1 MGCRDMLQ
9 RQVRRQE
16 DGRVNVLAGMANGVY
31 NWVMGAGAGRRT
43 REPGAGGTEQEDGD
57 ELDDEDEGDSEEGDG
72 VPYLTGVGY
81 SVHDDG
87 DDNADDTVDE
97 ENEEEKSEEEEE
109 HN

>member
-9 RQVRRQE
+9 RQVRRLE
-16 DGRVNVLAGMANGVY
+16 DGRVNVLAGMASGVY

-43 REPGAGGTEQEDGD
+43 GEPGGTEQEDD
-57 ELDDEDEGDSEEGDG
+57 DDDLDDEDEDDSEEGDG

-87 DDNADDTVDE
+87 DDNADDAVDE
-97 ENEEEKSEEEEE
+97 ENEEEKSEDEE